1 MKGRKSGVLLGYVDM
16 FLQNLSSF
24 ILIPLLIVA
33 FGDGNFGVYKLVLS
47 ISTYFALADLG
58 LSNSIVRY
66 VSEYKAKNDKKSES
80 RFISL
85 ILLIDIL
92 VGTVLLLIGIFL
104 YSKLPSIFGETFLS
118 SELDLLKSL
127 FYLTLVNGVINLFTN
142 LSSGI
147 IKSYENFA
155 FLKVLN
161 IIRTFF
167 RFGVAL
173 ILISFGAGPFSIIL
187 LDTILSFLLL
197 IITSRYC
204 FKNLMIKFSINLI
217 NKKYALEIL
226 SYSMIVFIDTMA
238 FHLFWNADI
247 FIIGIIL
254 SSSAIAIYSIG
265 SLISTL
271 FFSLSII
278 VSDVIMP
285 GIVAQ
290 VTKNTSNDE
299 LTDSVIRIGRIKLII
314 LALPVIGFIFLGKEF
329 IILWVGEKYILAYT
343 IAILVIIPSMI
354 AGIYDA
360 GLYIMWAKNKHK
372 IKSIV
377 SLVISGIN
385 IIITIVLVRF
395 MGVLGAAI
403 GTSFAYIAGYII
415 FNTIFFHKVLN
426 LNMIRFAK
434 QTLSKLWL
442 PIIVTI
448 VFSFIISQY
457 GELSLLSFLVKAILI
472 SLTYLLLMWN
482 LGLNKEEKLM
492 VNNIRRR

>member
-1 MKGRKSGVLLGYVDM
+1 MKGRKAGVLLGYVDM
-16 FLQNLSSF
+16 FAQNISSF

-66 VSEYKAKNDKKSES
+66 VSEYKAKDDKKSES

-85 ILLIDIL
+85 ILLIDVFI
-92 VGTVLLLIGIFL
+92 GTVLLLIGVFI
-104 YSKLPSIFGETFLS
+104 YSKLPSIFGQTFII
-118 SELDLLKSL
+118 SEINLLKSL

-155 FLKVLN
+155 LLKLLN
-161 IIRTFF
+161 IMRSFF

-173 ILISFGAGPFSIIL
+173 ILISFGTGPFAIIL
-187 LDTILSFLLL
+187 LDTILSFILL
-197 IITSRYC
+197 IITSIYC
-204 FKNLMIKFSINLI
+204 FKKLMIKLSISLI

-226 SYSMIVFIDTMA
+226 SYSMIVFLDTIA

-265 SLISTL
+265 TTISTL

-290 VTKNTSNDE
+290 VTKNSSNDE
-299 LTDSVIRIGRIKLII
+299 LTDSMIRIGRIKLII

-329 IILWVGEKYILAYT
+329 IILWVGQKYILAYT

-354 AGIYDA
+354 ASIYDA

-377 SLVISGIN
+377 SLIISGIN
-385 IIITIVLVRF
+385 IIITIFLVRF
-395 MGVLGAAI
+395 MGVVGAAI
-403 GTSFAYIAGYII
+403 GTSFAYIAGYIL
-415 FNTIFFHKVLN
+415 FNTIFFHKVLK
-426 LNMIRFAK
+426 LNMIRFA
-434 QTLSKLWL
+434 QETLSKLWL
-442 PIIVTI
+442 PIIATI
-448 VFSFIISQY
+448 SFSIIINY
-457 GELSLLSFLVKAILI
+457 FGELTLLTFLLKTILI
-472 SLTYLLLMWN
+472 TLAYILLMWN

-492 VNNIRRR
+492 ILNMVKK